1 MALRKALNRFA
12 VDESGWLES
21 ERRGL
26 VETPMQCYLL
36 CCAIS
41 SKLKNLSFF
50 NVISSHQDIDQKII
64 QNKPL
69 KQMP

>member
-1 MALRKALNRFA
+1 MAVQKALNRFA

-21 ERRGL
+21 EWRRL

-41 SKLKNLSFF
+41 SKLEHLSFF
-50 NVISSHQDIDQKII
+50 NVFSSHQEIDQQII
-64 QNKPL
+64 QKQPL
-69 KQMP
+69 K